1 MAGVKASH
9 FLQKNKMKHKGK
21 RKRIYRKKSAV
32 AESAAFPGY
41 PHYPQREDV
50 MMSSA
55 AKRTELDVEKLP
67 ERIPVDK
74 TVTAQTEPSEPTGKV
89 ARKESDLNQD
99 DLAALGPKDADMD
112 MGDDE
117 IMNLSGERYDRTD
130 EDLDIPGTELDDE
143 SERTGNEDEENNYYS
158 LGGDKEENSS

>member
-1 MAGVKASH
+1 
-9 FLQKNKMKHKGK
+9 MKHKGK
-21 RKRIYRKKSAV
+21 RKRIYRKKSDV
-32 AESAAFPGY
+32 IESAAFPGY
-41 PHYPQREDV
+41 PQYPVGEDV

-55 AKRTELDVEKLP
+55 VKRTELDIEKLP
-67 ERIPVDK
+67 ERAAVDK
-74 TVTAQTEPSEPTGKV
+74 TVTTQTETSEPAGKD
-89 ARKESDLNQD
+89 ARKESDLNLD

-117 IMNLSGERYDRTD
+117 IMNLSGDRYDHTD

-143 SERTGNEDEENNYYS
+143 NERIGNEDEENNYYS